1 MLSVLP
7 TLAIITSN
15 LCAKLKHLFG
25 KFCATSVNPDTNLT
39 NETLTHG
46 GTNMSTYTLQVNSE
60 QKALIAKALEKFGQ
74 YTIGQTLNEQEYAR
88 KLSAQF
94 VKNKHSTVIDLSTV
108 EPK

>member
-1 MLSVLP
+1 MLK
-7 TLAIITSN
+7 TLLALYSGALN
-15 LCAKLKHLFG
+15 NV
-25 KFCATSVNPDTNLT
+25 S
-39 NETLTHG
+39 LTHEKTITHVG
-46 GTNMSTYTLQVNSE
+46 SNTMSTFTLQCTSE